1 MNAHL
6 LSKQGEYIKQT
17 EFSKDRAGKEVMKTA
32 VSPDK
37 HEPLKRKNESAKQSL
52 NGKENVP

>member
-1 MNAHL
+1 MPHM

-37 HEPLKRKNESAKQSL
+37 HEP
-52 NGKENVP
+52 